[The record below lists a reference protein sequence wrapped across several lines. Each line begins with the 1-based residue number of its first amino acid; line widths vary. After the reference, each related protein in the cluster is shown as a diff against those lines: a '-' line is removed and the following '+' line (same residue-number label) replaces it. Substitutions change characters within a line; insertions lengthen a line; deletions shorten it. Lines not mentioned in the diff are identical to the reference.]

1 MYYCTRNA
9 TINTT
14 AFMYNNK
21 NNEII
26 NLQVKSFENSQNLNA
41 TIYDLLNFASN
52 LIKSGFKIV
61 ETVILKTNLETL
73 ESQQKKKTKTKD
85 KSLKYS
91 FQKVQLSD
99 LHMIYLSLKISIVR
113 GK

>member
-1 MYYCTRNA
+1 
-9 TINTT
+9 
-14 AFMYNNK
+14 MYNNK

-26 NLQVKSFENSQNLNA
+26 NLQVKSFENSQNLNT

-73 ESQQKKKTKTKD
+73 ESQQKKTKTKD

-91 FQKVQLSD
+91 FQKVQL
-99 LHMIYLSLKISIVR
+99 
-113 GK
+113 

>member
-1 MYYCTRNA
+1 
-9 TINTT
+9 
-14 AFMYNNK
+14 MYNNK

-73 ESQQKKKTKTKD
+73 ESQQKKKKETKD
-85 KSLKYS
+85 KSLKIFISKSAIIRSSYDL
-91 FQKVQLSD
+91 FIFENKYCTGKMIKV
-99 LHMIYLSLKISIVR
+99 ITC
-113 GK
+113 

>member
-1 MYYCTRNA
+1 
-9 TINTT
+9 
-14 AFMYNNK
+14 MYNNK

-61 ETVILKTNLETL
+61 ETVILKINLETL
-73 ESQQKKKTKTKD
+73 ESQQKNKNKRQIFKIFIS
-85 KSLKYS
+85 KSAIIRSSYDLFIFENKYCTGKMI
-91 FQKVQLSD
+91 KV
-99 LHMIYLSLKISIVR
+99 ITC
-113 GK
+113 

>member
-1 MYYCTRNA
+1 
-9 TINTT
+9 
-14 AFMYNNK
+14 MYNNK

-61 ETVILKTNLETL
+61 ETVILKINLETL

-91 FQKVQLSD
+91 FQKVQL
-99 LHMIYLSLKISIVR
+99 
-113 GK
+113 

>member
-1 MYYCTRNA
+1 MLFHTFFRRCLFVYYCTRNA

-21 NNEII
+21 NNEIF

-41 TIYDLLNFASN
+41 TNYDLLNFASN

-61 ETVILKTNLETL
+61 ETVILKINLETL
-73 ESQQKKKTKTKD
+73 ESQQKKKKQKQKTN
-85 KSLKYS
+85 L
-91 FQKVQLSD
+91 
-99 LHMIYLSLKISIVR
+99 
-113 GK
+113 